1 MKNSGICPKCG
12 SGDILK
18 VLSYTN
24 RFGGGDVI
32 LTDNTLPVW
41 LCGVEVPR
49 YVCCACGYSEE
60 WIDPKNLLKL
70 KKQYGRP

>member
-1 MKNSGICPKCG
+1 MKNTGICPKCG
-12 SGDILK
+12 GKDILK

-32 LTDNTLPVW
+32 LTDNALPIS
-41 LCGVEVPR
+41 LCGVRVPR
-49 YVCCACGYSEE
+49 YVCCTCGYSEE
-60 WIDPKNLLKL
+60 WIDVTDLQKL